1 MNIAPL
7 RKTSACTAGLRPPRP
22 DYLIVELWGE
32 IDIATSPAML
42 RRLDSALSTAA
53 QEHQRL
59 IVDLS
64 GVSFCDASGL
74 GALVRVQRRAR
85 ALNIPMCLAGPRPH
99 VMKLLRIT
107 RLNRS
112 LNVHPTLADA
122 IETRPAA

>member
-22 DYLIVELWGE
+22 DYTIVELWGE
-32 IDIATSPAML
+32 IDIATSPALL
-42 RRLDSALSTAA
+42 RRLDDALSTAA
-53 QEHQRL
+53 HEQRRL
-59 IVDLS
+59 IIDLT

-74 GALVRVQRRAR
+74 GILIRVQRRAR
-85 ALNIPMCLAGPRPH
+85 DLNVAMCLAGPRPH

-112 LNVHPTLADA
+112 LSVHHTLSDA